1 MNITDIVLNPTVKNE
16 PGLCCSQPSTALPK
30 NMPPAMLY
38 VSYQS
43 WQKVYD
49 PVVGIDRGTI
59 FEELDKPF
67 IGERA

>member
-16 PGLCCSQPSTALPK
+16 PGLCCSQ

-38 VSYQS
+38 VPYQS